1 MKIVSRILFLLL
13 IINGALLYVHYSNST
28 VVNGSENEAYQ
39 EEIEVEVTKAGLLV
53 KHRMKEIPTM
63 TNQLII
69 PPTVSDFKCIETT
82 QSTCERFNSST
93 LAIAA
98 SEGEQSY
105 LTFTYILSPTMNEAG
120 LKQWKKPFVRLKQG
134 VPDVTTL
141 QLIDRQK
148 QGGMWLTGY
157 ELIGNNTT
165 EEMDYL
171 LFAGIGPVEELVW
184 QKEKV
189 ALTHQS
195 DRLTVYGE
203 GSKDFA
209 KSIEDLLQQFKS
221 KHMTVVLHEGTHE
234 VQSERILALPKSK
247 KDEIEHMLF
256 IKSVQ
261 TAYGIPFE
269 ERLISEVVSSILLEE
284 PVGSDIGQQGYL
296 KLIQALSANEM
307 HTLSE
312 RLKMKEAQPLN
323 AKKLD
328 QILGAVTASRTTYFE
343 KIATT
348 KKIPELQLLIKEP
361 LVFGDEIIEDHETLL
376 KNGQLFFEMKKFTE
390 QLGYEWSENEHS
402 IYLTRSDEHYRFS
415 KIDPFVVMKE
425 RRVDLGVGS
434 YQQWNDI
441 WYMDEAT
448 LRKVFQLIITYSE
461 EQIEVQTL
469 QSLLESE

>member
-1 MKIVSRILFLLL
+1 
-13 IINGALLYVHYSNST
+13 
-28 VVNGSENEAYQ
+28 
-39 EEIEVEVTKAGLLV
+39 
-53 KHRMKEIPTM
+53 
-63 TNQLII
+63 
-69 PPTVSDFKCIETT
+69 
-82 QSTCERFNSST
+82 
-93 LAIAA
+93 
-98 SEGEQSY
+98 
-105 LTFTYILSPTMNEAG
+105 
-120 LKQWKKPFVRLKQG
+120 
-134 VPDVTTL
+134 
-141 QLIDRQK
+141 
-148 QGGMWLTGY
+148 
-157 ELIGNNTT
+157 
-165 EEMDYL
+165 
-171 LFAGIGPVEELVW
+171 
-184 QKEKV
+184 
-189 ALTHQS
+189 
-195 DRLTVYGE
+195 
-203 GSKDFA
+203 
-209 KSIEDLLQQFKS
+209 
-221 KHMTVVLHEGTHE
+221 
-234 VQSERILALPKSK
+234 
-247 KDEIEHMLF
+247 MLF

-307 HTLSE
+307 HALSE
-312 RLKMKEAQPLN
+312 RLKIKEAQPLN

-402 IYLTRSDEHYRFS
+402 IYLARSDEHYRFS